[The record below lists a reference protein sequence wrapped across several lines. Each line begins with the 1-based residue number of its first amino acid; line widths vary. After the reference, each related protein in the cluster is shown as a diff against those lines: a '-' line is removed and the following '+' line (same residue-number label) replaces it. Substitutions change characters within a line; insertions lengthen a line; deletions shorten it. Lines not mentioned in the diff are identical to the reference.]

1 MPYKK
6 EIKYLDLKKINFYP
20 AKLSIFKIKNYL
32 NGGSYILEKN
42 VLKFEKKFAN
52 FNAAKYCVGVNS
64 GHDALKIA
72 LMSNKI
78 GKDDLVIVPSQT
90 FISTWFAVSE
100 LGAIPIPCD
109 ISLDDGL
116 IDISKLPKK
125 PNNIKA
131 LISVNLYGNLC
142 NYPALRKYCKKH
154 NIFLVEDAS
163 QSHGALF
170 LKDKKKFNGDI
181 ACFSFYPGKNLGS
194 IFDSGAILTNSLS
207 KYKLLKKIRNYGSD
221 KKYFHNIIGM
231 NSRMNGIS
239 SIFLL
244 NKLKFLKKEIKIR
257 DTQIK
262 LYLKYLQSPKI
273 SFFRIKKEQQ
283 SANHIFLILTNYRN
297 KLQKFLKKKNIET
310 VIHYPVIP
318 PKQKFYINK
327 YKRYENN
334 YSQAEKLSKKS
345 LSLPIGSHLN
355 TKDIKLICSYINNF
369 FKKI

>member
-1 MPYKK
+1 MLYKK
-6 EIKYLDLKKINFYP
+6 KIKYLDLKKINFYP

-52 FNAAKYCVGVNS
+52 FNEAKYCVGVNS

-142 NYPALRKYCKKH
+142 NYPAC
-154 NIFLVEDAS
+154 I
-163 QSHGALF
+163 
-170 LKDKKKFNGDI
+170 
-181 ACFSFYPGKNLGS
+181 
-194 IFDSGAILTNSLS
+194 
-207 KYKLLKKIRNYGSD
+207 KKI
-221 KKYFHNIIGM
+221 
-231 NSRMNGIS
+231 
-239 SIFLL
+239 L
-244 NKLKFLKKEIKIR
+244 
-257 DTQIK
+257 
-262 LYLKYLQSPKI
+262 
-273 SFFRIKKEQQ
+273 
-283 SANHIFLILTNYRN
+283 
-297 KLQKFLKKKNIET
+297 
-310 VIHYPVIP
+310 
-318 PKQKFYINK
+318 
-327 YKRYENN
+327 
-334 YSQAEKLSKKS
+334 
-345 LSLPIGSHLN
+345 
-355 TKDIKLICSYINNF
+355 
-369 FKKI
+369 